1 MQDVTGDGRVV
12 KRTLKQGTGK
22 VPTKGEKVW
31 CHYTGKLADGSGTVF
46 DTSIGKPHRK
56 NGFDFVLGE
65 GQVIEAWDIGVA
77 TMKVGEKAI
86 LKCDPSVAYGAEGTP
101 GGPIPPNAEL
111 IFEVELLGVGNAP
124 PVAKDEIIFT
134 QHK

>member
-1 MQDVTGDGRVV
+1 MSTLDIAGDGRLI
-12 KRTLKQGTGK
+12 KRILKQGTGRM
-22 VPTKGEKVW
+22 PTKGEKVW

-56 NGFDFVLGE
+56 NGFDFVLGN
-65 GQVIEAWDIGVA
+65 GDVIEAWDMGIA
-77 TMKVGEKAI
+77 TMKIGEKAI
-86 LKCDPSVAYGAEGTP
+86 LKCDPSVAYGEEGI
-101 GGPIPPNAEL
+101 GPIPGNATL
-111 IFEVELLGVGNAP
+111 IFEIELLGIGNAP